1 MSDPTPVPIDRHA
14 FDAAVLVADHPPRVH
29 NANKRVVLDIACPP
43 DAVHRGTIG
52 YTRWAPMELPG
63 QLDPVAPALVL
74 PMPAFFDYQP
84 AIEGLDAVEW
94 HVNFADP
101 HLFVAYAG
109 GLFAQDEI
117 QVAEHPGLAALKQAL
132 EAADVET
139 RTDGPDGP
147 TPVLVTGV
155 ERRVSIE
162 TSRDAAAGRPQG
174 IYGNA
179 FASADPD
186 AVRQATTRIDPP
198 TVTNLIAIAAIA
210 GGWGRYTR
218 DEIRRTLLTAYT
230 GFRAAVLESERQIAR
245 PARVAVHTGYWGC
258 GAFGGN
264 RVLMAMLQGLAA
276 QMAGLGRL
284 VFHTGSPGG
293 DAPLVDALD
302 LIAALTGGEPMATGD
317 LLTAIDGQGFRWG
330 VSDGN

>member
-1 MSDPTPVPIDRHA
+1 MPAPGEGVPLVRVPRNLPRRRTIGVMSDPTPVPIDRHA
-14 FDAAVLVADHPPRVH
+14 FDAAALLADHPPRVQ

-43 DAVHRGTIG
+43 GAVHLGTIG

-63 QLDPVAPALVL
+63 HLDPVPPALVL

-84 AIEGLDAVEW
+84 AIEGQDVVEW

-101 HLFVAYAG
+101 HLFVAYG
-109 GLFAQDEI
+109 SGLFAQDEM

-162 TSRDAAAGRPQG
+162 TNRDAAAGRPQG
-174 IYGNA
+174 LYGNA

-210 GGWGRYTR
+210 GGWVGVATRETRSTGPSSPRTRASARRSWSRSGRSP
-218 DEIRRTLLTAYT
+218 DRR
-230 GFRAAVLESERQIAR
+230 
-245 PARVAVHTGYWGC
+245 
-258 GAFGGN
+258 
-264 RVLMAMLQGLAA
+264 
-276 QMAGLGRL
+276 
-284 VFHTGSPGG
+284 GSWSTP
-293 DAPLVDALD
+293 
-302 LIAALTGGEPMATGD
+302 ATGAAARSAA
-317 LLTAIDGQGFRWG
+317 TAC
-330 VSDGN
+330 